1 MIKNIWCKQIKKGQ
15 FRTPWKMAHTMDKN
29 SQRYKKNTEQITTLN
44 NILLLSFF
52 NLFLNKKGVIQEMSV
67 TVLVTV

>member
-1 MIKNIWCKQIKKGQ
+1 
-15 FRTPWKMAHTMDKN
+15 MAHTKDKN

-44 NILLLSFF
+44 NILLLSFL